1 MTIKK
6 IHTVWLGSQMNTLA
20 QVCIADWAKQGFDVT
35 VWTDQSHLV
44 KEWINQCRF
53 ARECLDRKLY
63 AFVSDYIRLKV
74 LQHTGGLYLDT
85 DVTITKDPFELFE
98 GLRFSVGYE
107 TDTQTGTA
115 VIYSEPNSKILARLI
130 EFYEKDIWYSPLYI
144 GPSIQT
150 HVLFK
155 EGFKEKEKCVIYPKD
170 YFFEYGPDI
179 HKLTY
184 TPSPSVY
191 MTHWFNNSWSSK
203 ANLGFLIGKHKN
215 QWGQFYEWQK
225 QIFRKK
231 R

>member
-20 QVCIADWAKQGFDVT
+20 QVCIADWVKQGFDVT

-44 KEWINQCRF
+44 KEWINECRF
-53 ARECLDRKLY
+53 ARKCLDRKLY

-98 GLRFSVGYE
+98 GLCFSVGYE

-130 EFYEKDIWYSPLYI
+130 EFYEKDIWLSPLYI

-150 HVLFK
+150 YVLFQ
-155 EGFKEKEKCVIYPKD
+155 EDWRNREACRIYEKAA
-170 YFFEYGPDI
+170 FFEYDPDKY
-179 HKLTY
+179 KLEY
-184 TPSPSVY
+184 TPSEKVY

-203 ANLGFLIGKHKN
+203 RNLGFLIGKHK
-215 QWGQFYEWQK
+215 GPIGRFYEWQK
-225 QIFRKK
+225 QLLRK
-231 R
+231 

>member
-20 QVCIADWAKQGFDVT
+20 QVCIADWVKQGFDVT

-44 KEWINQCRF
+44 KQWINECRF

-98 GLRFSVGYE
+98 GLLFSVGYE

-130 EFYEKDIWYSPLYI
+130 EFYEKDIWNSPLYI

-150 HVLFK
+150 YVLFQ
-155 EGFKEKEKCVIYPKD
+155 EGWQNREACRLHEKAA
-170 YFFEYGPDI
+170 FFEYDPDKC
-179 HKLTY
+179 KLEY
-184 TPSPSVY
+184 TPSEKVY

-203 ANLGFLIGKHKN
+203 RSLGFLIGKHK
-215 QWGQFYEWQK
+215 GPIGRFYEWQK
-225 QIFRKK
+225 QLLRKQ
-231 R
+231 